1 LFTTKRNLQAMAG
14 PCQKPTYSAMSKVG
28 SKVSHVEVSQDREGQ
43 RLDNF
48 LMSRLKGLPRSVI
61 YRVIRTGQ
69 VRVNG
74 GRAKPATRLE
84 TGDLVRIP
92 PASVRENKPGDIPP
106 AVLNLIRQ
114 AVCYEGQGVLAIDKP
129 AGMAVHGGSGLAWG
143 VIDVV
148 RKLRPGVNVD
158 LVHRLDR
165 ETSGCLL
172 MALNGDVLR
181 NLNKQITE
189 NQIEKRYL
197 CLMDGKLKQDLV
209 EAYEP
214 IGKFERSGQRFMR
227 VDPDGKPAHTT
238 FRLLQEYAGYSFVE
252 AQLHTGRTHQIRV
265 HAAHLGLSLA
275 GDKLY
280 SPTARLKFWKGKGL
294 KRMFLH
300 AHQVRFYTAD
310 GEEQLVSSTLP
321 VELSELLEK
330 LG

>member
-1 LFTTKRNLQAMAG
+1 VN
-14 PCQKPTYSAMSKVG
+14 
-28 SKVSHVEVSQDREGQ
+28 KVSSTVKHVEVSQDRDGQ

-48 LMSRLKGLPRSVI
+48 LSARLKGLPRSVI
-61 YRVIRTGQ
+61 YRIIRTGQ

-74 GRAKPATRLE
+74 GRAKPSTRLDA
-84 TGDLVRIP
+84 GDMVRIP
-92 PASVRENKPGDIPP
+92 PASVRENKPGDVPP
-106 AVLNLIRQ
+106 AVLKLLTGSI
-114 AVCYEGQGVLAIDKP
+114 CYEGHGVMVIDKP
-129 AGMAVHGGSGLAWG
+129 AGMAVHGGSGLSWG
-143 VIDVV
+143 VIDAV
-148 RKLRPGVNVD
+148 RKLRPSMSVD

-172 MALNGDVLR
+172 LALNGDALR
-181 NLNKQITE
+181 DLNKQITD

-209 EAYEP
+209 EVYEP

-238 FRLLQEYAGYSFVE
+238 FCLLQEYAGSSFVE

-294 KRMFLH
+294 KRTFLH
-300 AHQVRFYTAD
+300 AHQVRFYTPD
-310 GEEQLVSSTLP
+310 GEEQLVSSPLP
-321 VELSELLEK
+321 KELSELLEK
-330 LG
+330 LE